1 MFEYII
7 TRFALYNKEK
17 TVSKEKIK
25 VEENTTTKK
34 QEPSTQEGKVGTMLR
49 DVRTKN
55 KISIEQV
62 ASDLKIKSAYLV
74 AIENSDYD
82 NIPAH
87 PYGLGFVRSYANYL
101 GLNSTR
107 IAQIFKEETEK
118 TSAPKIKYN
127 VYTSEEATETNIQN
141 RKYIIISFA
150 MLIVGYILWISFSNS
165 EEQITTNELT
175 NTSVEETTSDYTL
188 QVEDFTN
195 KNEEQE
201 EVQPQEEQITITEEE
216 FSETTEKENLPTTTA
231 TTTPS
236 NKDNITEIQPNTKEE
251 PQVSSKKTSRVVFK
265 IKKETWIEVKDSHQE
280 KLWISK
286 VLNAGD
292 EYIVP
297 DDGKQKIVSFG
308 NTDGVDV
315 IIDGKIVTIVSK
327 NKKTNINL
335 DDFLTN
341 H

>member
-25 VEENTTTKK
+25 VEENTTTQK
-34 QEPSTQEGKVGTMLR
+34 QETSTQEGKVGTMLR

-62 ASDLKIKSAYLV
+62 ANDLRIKSTYLV

-118 TSAPKIKYN
+118 TSVPTVKYN
-127 VYTSEEATETNIQN
+127 VYTSEETTETNIQN

-150 MLIVGYILWISFSNS
+150 MLLVGYILWISFSNS
-165 EEQITTNELT
+165 EEQIASNEPT
-175 NTSVEETTSDYTL
+175 ITSVEETTSEYPL

-195 KNEEQE
+195 ENEAQE
-201 EVQPQEEQITITEEE
+201 EPQPQEEQITTTEEE
-216 FSETTEKENLPTTTA
+216 FSETTEKENIPTTPTNP
-231 TTTPS
+231 T
-236 NKDNITEIQPNTKEE
+236 NNNTKEIQSTKIEE
-251 PQVSSKKTSRVVFK
+251 PQISSKKSSRVVLK

-297 DDGKQKIVSFG
+297 DNGKQKIVSFG

-335 DDFLTN
+335 DAFLTN